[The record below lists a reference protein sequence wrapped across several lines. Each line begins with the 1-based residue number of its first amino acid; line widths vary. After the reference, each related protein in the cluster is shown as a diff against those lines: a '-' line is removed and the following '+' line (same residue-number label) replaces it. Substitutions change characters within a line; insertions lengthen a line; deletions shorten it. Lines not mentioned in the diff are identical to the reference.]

1 MEKTA
6 LVSLQKGIFVFHNFQ
21 PFALAVFSSR
31 EFDAAKNLP
40 FFLKLLGIE
49 SHPVSTLRQVHGDR
63 IVVASSKEKTE
74 PPQADGIVTKERNL
88 SILIRTA
95 DCLPVFFLD
104 TVRPAVGLAH
114 AGWRGVQKKI
124 VHKTVKTLK
133 SHFGSDPSKIQA
145 ALGPSIRKC
154 CYEVGNEFLDY
165 FPGFVQKKNGKNYF
179 DLVEAAIHQLEEAGV
194 QRSLVTDSEICTAC
208 STDRFFSA
216 RREGQNTG
224 RLLSALM
231 LK

>member
-6 LVSLQKGIFVFHNFQ
+6 LVSLQKGIFVFPNFQ
-21 PFALAVFSSR
+21 PFALAVFSGR
-31 EFDAAKNLP
+31 EFDAAKDIP
-40 FFLKLLGIE
+40 FFLKSLGVDLY
-49 SHPVSTLRQVHGDR
+49 PFFTVQQVHGNE
-63 IVVASSKEKTE
+63 IIVASSKEKTNI
-74 PPQADGIVTKERNL
+74 PAADAIVTRERNL
-88 SILIRTA
+88 PILIRTA

-104 TVRPAVGLAH
+104 STRPAIGLAH

-124 VHKTVKTLK
+124 VHKMVETLK
-133 SHFGSDPSKIQA
+133 NYFGSDPSKIQA

-154 CYEVGNEFLDY
+154 CYEAGNEFLDY

-179 DLVEAAIHQLEEAGV
+179 DLVEAAIRQLEEAGV

-208 STDRFFSA
+208 SADRFFSA
-216 RREGQNTG
+216 RREGRNTG
-224 RLLSALM
+224 RLLSVLM